1 MMKIQKAVK
10 RYFQNG
16 YRMAAGAKRK
26 KNIKFKKFLKKLNP
40 FK

>member
-1 MMKIQKAVK
+1 MKIQKSIK
-10 RYFQNG
+10 RWFLNG
-16 YRMAAGAKRK
+16 YRMSEGVKLK